1 MSYELTNDSGGE
13 MRLLPR
19 EWQML
24 LILAKLKE
32 WEPERGDIGHYA
44 QGGVVSGTDAAGIAA
59 AVERALPDVP
69 AFYADG
75 LTEAERVRPQIL
87 GELRQRP
94 GDEEGD
100 PFAYWSGR
108 GRNRLLLFVREMAS
122 GPFRV
127 QPMPGFSPEF

>member
-1 MSYELTNDSGGE
+1 MSYELTNDSGAE

-75 LTEAERVRPQIL
+75 LTEEERVRPEL
-87 GELRQRP
+87 LRDLRQRP
-94 GDEEGD
+94 GDQEGN
-100 PFAYWSGR
+100 PVAYFSGR
-108 GRNRLLLFVREMAS
+108 ARNMLLRFARQMAS

-127 QPMPGFSPEF
+127 GLMAGSSPEF

>member
-1 MSYELTNDSGGE
+1 

-24 LILAKLKE
+24 LIFAKRKE

-44 QGGVVSGTDAAGIAA
+44 QGGVVVSGTDAAGIAA

-75 LTEAERVRPQIL
+75 LTEAERVRLQVL